1 MNQDLFLSN
10 EEFVGM
16 LRQLR
21 TQLEKGFSAE
31 TSLPGHT
38 PGRLSAGQCAAVA
51 LVMHELLGGQ
61 LVSATVEGVSH
72 WFNRLQTGNGQIDV
86 DTTADQFGLPP
97 IRISR
102 AGELYPG
109 TRLRNDSEVRDE
121 TRRRSNLLK
130 RKALAEGVTLHVLR
144 DIVERAMERR

>member
-1 MNQDLFLSN
+1 MNQDLSLSD
-10 EEFVGM
+10 EGLVGM

-21 TQLEKGFSAE
+21 TQLEKGFSPE

-61 LVSATVEGVSH
+61 LVSATVGGVSH
-72 WFNRLQTGNGQIDV
+72 WFNRLETGDGQIDV

-109 TRLRNDSEVRDE
+109 TRVRHDSDVRDE

-130 RKALAEGVTLHVLR
+130 QKASAQGVTLHELR
-144 DIVERAMERR
+144 DLVEHAMERR